1 MTPQQLDELHTMP
14 GGHEFTVVQA
24 LKRAG
29 KEEAAR
35 LLDRYEERI
44 AIICEG
50 REATAADISAAWS
63 NVLRIDDLMPGR
75 EKQADDETQNGEFEP
90 SARQIREKLG
100 K

>member
-14 GGHEFTVVQA
+14 GGHEFTVVQV

-63 NVLRIDDLMPGR
+63 NVLRIDDLMPER
-75 EKQADDETQNGEFEP
+75 EKRADDETQNGEFEP
-90 SARQIREKLG
+90 
-100 K
+100 